1 MISNEYKKLANWA
14 MSYCTSQGCQ
24 SVRVSVY
31 LGLDTDFKVRD
42 RKLEKLQQST
52 ENQMTLQLFV
62 DGRFGS
68 FSTNRI
74 ERKELSKFIDKA
86 IESVRFLAADNNR
99 QLPNVDLYYKGE
111 GKDLALYDPN
121 INTIG
126 TDEKIQLAFD
136 AADEILGTD
145 DRILSV
151 QSSYNDGSSFGYII
165 SSNGF
170 EGETAVSYF
179 SVSVSVSVKGKGESK
194 PESFWYHQALYY
206 DDLIKSGIGKIAL
219 ERTLQKIGQKKI
231 ESGSYSMLVDNINSG
246 RLLSPVLSALYGSA
260 LQQKNSFLLDKKD
273 QRVLSEKV
281 TIIDDPHIPHSFG
294 ARYFDN
300 EGVATQKRYIFERG
314 VLKTYFID
322 TYNALKMDLEPTI
335 ASPSHLLVENGNR
348 NMEEMIKT
356 LKKGILITGFNG
368 GNSNSSSGDFS
379 FGIEGFLI
387 ENGKLVLPVSEMNI
401 TGNMLTLWN
410 KLIEIGNDPLLNE
423 AYQIPSLLFDEVE
436 FSGL

>member
-1 MISNEYKKLANWA
+1 MISNEYKELANWA

-74 ERKELSKFIDKA
+74 EKNELAIFIDKA
-86 IESVRFLAADNNR
+86 IESVRFLAIDNNR
-99 QLPNVDLYYKGE
+99 QLPNVDICYKGE
-111 GKDLALYDPN
+111 GKGLALYDSN

-136 AADEILGTD
+136 AVNEILGTD

-151 QSSYNDGSSFGYII
+151 QSSYNDGSSFGYLI

-170 EGETAVSYF
+170 EGESAISYF
-179 SVSVSVSVKGKGESK
+179 SLSVSVSVKGKGESK
-194 PESFWYHQALYY
+194 PESFWYHQALSYS
-206 DDLIKSGIGKIAL
+206 DLLKSGIGKIAL

-231 ESGSYSMLVDNINSG
+231 ESGSYSMLVDNMNSG

-300 EGVATQKRYIFERG
+300 EGVATQKRYIFDRG

-322 TYNALKMDLEPTI
+322 TYNALKMDVEPTI
-335 ASPSHLLVENGNR
+335 GSPSHLLFENGNR

>member
-31 LGLDTDFKVRD
+31 LGSDTDFKVRD

-74 ERKELSKFIDKA
+74 EKNELAKFIDKA
-86 IESVRFLAADNNR
+86 IESVRFLATDNNR

-111 GKDLALYDPN
+111 GKALALYDPN

-136 AADEILGTD
+136 AANEILGTD

-179 SVSVSVSVKGKGESK
+179 SLSVSVSAKGKGESK

-231 ESGSYSMLVDNINSG
+231 ESGSYSMLVNNINSG

-322 TYNALKMDLEPTI
+322 TYNALKMDVEPTI
-335 ASPSHLLVENGNR
+335 GSPSHLLFENGNR

-423 AYQIPSLLFDEVE
+423 ASQIPSLLFDEVE